1 MQPRITGEISI
12 WACLW
17 DYLDFVLTDVR
28 KPILIVSWTD
38 SFGRESSWAIRSG
51 DRKLSMHWFLS
62 ASQQWMQCDQLL

>member
-28 KPILIVSWTD
+28 KPILIVSWTVP
-38 SFGRESSWAIRSG
+38 
-51 DRKLSMHWFLS
+51 S
-62 ASQQWMQCDQLL
+62 AGSHHGPYEVETGS